1 MAERVMFILCDKI
14 KSCFLIL
21 HSCYYEVL
29 VFVFGVCL
37 LYCPMDG
44 SVSIEYCFFR
54 LRCMNECVVPSVT
67 LPFVSLAV
75 VYPLTG
81 GWHLRIHSSLVLD

>member
-14 KSCFLIL
+14 KKSCFLII
-21 HSCYYEVL
+21 HSYYEVL

-44 SVSIEYCFFR
+44 SVSIEYCFFK
-54 LRCMNECVVPSVT
+54 LRCMNEYVVPSGSC
-67 LPFVSLAV
+67 LP
-75 VYPLTG
+75 
-81 GWHLRIHSSLVLD
+81 LD